1 MNLKSVSECED
12 RRIQKFINF
21 KLPNYFKKIGWAG
34 FILSFIILFS
44 TKLLDGD
51 FSVMV
56 EILKRLLLVF
66 LLIVVMSKEKEEDE
80 MIKSIRAQ
88 AFSFAF
94 VGAVAYTLLQP
105 FVNLTVSLIAKTE
118 KAIFKDLGDFQILWF
133 MMIVYLVVFM
143 KLKKRA

>member
-12 RRIQKFINF
+12 RRIQKFMNF
-21 KLPNYFKKIGWAG
+21 KLPNHFKKIGWIG
-34 FILSFIILFS
+34 FIFSFVILIS
-44 TKLLDGD
+44 TKFFDGD
-51 FSVMV
+51 YSILV

-66 LLIVVMSKEKEEDE
+66 LLIVVMSKEKIEDE
-80 MIKSIRAQ
+80 MIKSIRSQ

-105 FVNLTVSLIAKTE
+105 VINLLVSSIVRPDKV
-118 KAIFKDLGDFQILWF
+118 IFEDLGDFQVLWF
-133 MMIVYLVVFM
+133 MMIVYLVVFI

>member
-1 MNLKSVSECED
+1 MNLKSVSECEE
-12 RRIQKFINF
+12 RRISKFINF
-21 KLPNYFKKIGWAG
+21 KLPNFYKKIGWTG
-34 FILSFIILFS
+34 FFLSFVILIFA
-44 TKLLDGD
+44 KFFDGD
-51 FSVMV
+51 YLILI

-66 LLIVVMSKEKEEDE
+66 LLIVVISKEKMEDE
-80 MIKSIRAQ
+80 MIKSIRSQ

-105 FVNLTVSLIAKTE
+105 VINLIVSLIVRPDKV
-118 KAIFKDLGDFQILWF
+118 IFEDLGDFQVLWF

>member
-1 MNLKSVSECED
+1 MNLKSISECED
-12 RRIQKFINF
+12 HRISKFINY
-21 KLPNYFKKIGWAG
+21 KLPNYYKKIGWVG
-34 FILSFIILFS
+34 FALLFAILLS
-44 TKLLDGD
+44 TKFFDGD
-51 FSVMV
+51 YSILV

-66 LLIVVMSKEKEEDE
+66 LLIVVMSKEKVEDE
-80 MIKSIRAQ
+80 MIKSIRSQ

-105 FVNLTVSLIAKTE
+105 VVNLIVSSIVKPE
-118 KAIFKDLGDFQILWF
+118 KVIFEDLGDFQVLWF

>member
-1 MNLKSVSECED
+1 MNFKSVSECED

-21 KLPNYFKKIGWAG
+21 KLPNHYKKIGWVG
-34 FILSFIILFS
+34 FILSFVILIS
-44 TKLLDGD
+44 TKFFDGD
-51 FSVMV
+51 YSILI

-66 LLIVVMSKEKEEDE
+66 LLIVVMSKEKMEDE
-80 MIKSIRAQ
+80 MIKSIRSQ

-105 FVNLTVSLIAKTE
+105 VVNLIVSSIVKPE
-118 KAIFKDLGDFQILWF
+118 KAIFEDLGDFQVLWF

>member
-12 RRIQKFINF
+12 RRISKFFNY
-21 KLPNYFKKIGWAG
+21 KLPNYYKKIGWAG
-34 FILSFIILFS
+34 FILSFVILIS
-44 TKLLDGD
+44 TKFFDGD
-51 FSVMV
+51 YSILV

-66 LLIVVMSKEKEEDE
+66 LLIVVMSKEKVEDE
-80 MIKSIRAQ
+80 MIKSIRSQ

-105 FVNLTVSLIAKTE
+105 VVNLIVSSIVRPNKV
-118 KAIFKDLGDFQILWF
+118 IFEDLGDFQVLWF

>member
-21 KLPNYFKKIGWAG
+21 KLPNYYKKIGWIG
-34 FILSFIILFS
+34 FILSFVILIA
-44 TKLLDGD
+44 TKFFEGD
-51 FSVMV
+51 YSILV

-66 LLIVVMSKEKEEDE
+66 LLIVVMSKEKLEDE
-80 MIKSIRAQ
+80 MIKSIRSQ

-105 FVNLTVSLIAKTE
+105 VINIIVASIVKPE
-118 KAIFKDLGDFQILWF
+118 KAIFNDLGDFQILWF
-133 MMIVYLVVFM
+133 MMIIYLVVFM

>member
-1 MNLKSVSECED
+1 MNLKLVSECED
-12 RRIQKFINF
+12 RRISKFFNY
-21 KLPNYFKKIGWAG
+21 KLPNYYKKIGWAG
-34 FILSFIILFS
+34 FILSFVILIS
-44 TKLLDGD
+44 TKFFDGD
-51 FSVMV
+51 YSILV

-66 LLIVVMSKEKEEDE
+66 LLIVVLSKEEVEDE
-80 MIKSIRAQ
+80 MIKSIRSQ

-105 FVNLTVSLIAKTE
+105 VVNLIVSSVVRPNKV
-118 KAIFKDLGDFQILWF
+118 IFEDLGDFQILWF